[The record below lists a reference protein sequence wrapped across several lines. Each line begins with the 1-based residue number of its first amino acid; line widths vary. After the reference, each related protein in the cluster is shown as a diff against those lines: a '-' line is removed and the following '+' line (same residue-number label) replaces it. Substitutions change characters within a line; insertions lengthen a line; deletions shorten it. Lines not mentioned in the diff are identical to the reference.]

1 MSISMLHVHVPVTWT
16 EACSM
21 EKGMQ
26 HCCKNIDMNT
36 SMDMAME
43 MGIERHGRTPISEPA
58 WTADNNYQ
66 RVLQKS

>member
-1 MSISMLHVHVPVTWT
+1 
-16 EACSM
+16 M

-26 HCCKNIDMNT
+26 HCCKNMDMNM

-58 WTADNNYQ
+58 WTADKNYQ